1 MNSLSKG
8 MCVLVGVVTT
18 LWTGTYFFTEESRRD
33 HGVPTLQ
40 QPGNDNALNNLQ
52 QQLVALRDRLV
63 RVEHSQPNVARL
75 QDRLTQLEDE
85 QQNLLA
91 ELSPALPQDPHLTH
105 GEKSGEVVGETETAE
120 NTRRQQLLSLFQ
132 TQFLQQAD
140 DPSWSRQTE
149 ASLTQVVTGEAFDG
163 SRLLTAACRTT
174 LCHVE
179 ISHESEAAQ
188 SGFIDH
194 FPFALPFDTE
204 VFYQRIEDDAG
215 TPYTVMYLARA
226 GQRLPMSAQ

>member
-85 QQNLLA
+85 Q
-91 ELSPALPQDPHLTH
+91 
-105 GEKSGEVVGETETAE
+105 TE
-120 NTRRQQLLSLFQ
+120 S
-132 TQFLQQAD
+132 
-140 DPSWSRQTE
+140 
-149 ASLTQVVTGEAFDG
+149 TGRAK
-163 SRLLTAACRTT
+163 
-174 LCHVE
+174 
-179 ISHESEAAQ
+179 
-188 SGFIDH
+188 
-194 FPFALPFDTE
+194 P
-204 VFYQRIEDDAG
+204 G
-215 TPYTVMYLARA
+215 TPSRSSSHSWREERRGRRRDRNCGEHAQTTAPLALSDPVLAA
-226 GQRLPMSAQ
+226 G